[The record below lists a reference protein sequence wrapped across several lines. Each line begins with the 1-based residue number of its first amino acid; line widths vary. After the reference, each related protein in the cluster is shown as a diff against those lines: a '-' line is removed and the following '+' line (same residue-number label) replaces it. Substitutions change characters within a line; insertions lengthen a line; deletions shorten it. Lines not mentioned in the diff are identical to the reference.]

1 MPSIQFKPIILQ
13 TLKCDLNLIRGS
25 CGTGN
30 DTAVTYRE
38 NDVHVTQRE
47 RRTAVILRHRGR
59 TIVRCERENDT
70 AVTYRENDVYVTE
83 GTTYGCDT
91 AAQRENDSTV

>member
-1 MPSIQFKPIILQ
+1 MILRH
-13 TLKCDLNLIRGS
+13 RGRTIVR
-25 CGTGN
+25 CEREN

-38 NDVHVTQRE
+38 NDVYATQRE
-47 RRTAVILRHRGR
+47 RRTAVILRHRWR

-91 AAQRENDSTV
+91 AAQMENDSTV